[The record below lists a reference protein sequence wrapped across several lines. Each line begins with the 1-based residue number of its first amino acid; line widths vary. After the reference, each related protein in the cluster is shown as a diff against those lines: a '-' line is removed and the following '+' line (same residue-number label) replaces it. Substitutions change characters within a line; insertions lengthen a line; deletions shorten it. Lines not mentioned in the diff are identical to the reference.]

1 MRINALSISNEKE
14 AALYFDKIIQLNII
28 PLFAETENM
37 YKMIINNLVPEDLD
51 KTRSNN
57 LYITKDTLID
67 AVSFERASNGGF
79 NVEVIYDKICMTDK
93 GIIWYEHLR
102 KNKGIFLFGWVQ
114 YITEKY
120 IYNNNS
126 FALVGDNF
134 KNKNGKN
141 NCFSLTDLQVIDT
154 SAISWEQIL
163 EIRKDKD
170 LFKKLGNFRI
180 FFENENKE
188 KK

>member
-93 GIIWYEHLR
+93 GII
-102 KNKGIFLFGWVQ
+102 
-114 YITEKY
+114 
-120 IYNNNS
+120 
-126 FALVGDNF
+126 
-134 KNKNGKN
+134 
-141 NCFSLTDLQVIDT
+141 
-154 SAISWEQIL
+154 
-163 EIRKDKD
+163 
-170 LFKKLGNFRI
+170 
-180 FFENENKE
+180 
-188 KK
+188 

>member
-1 MRINALSISNEKE
+1 
-14 AALYFDKIIQLNII
+14 
-28 PLFAETENM
+28 
-37 YKMIINNLVPEDLD
+37 
-51 KTRSNN
+51 
-57 LYITKDTLID
+57 
-67 AVSFERASNGGF
+67 
-79 NVEVIYDKICMTDK
+79 
-93 GIIWYEHLR
+93 
-102 KNKGIFLFGWVQ
+102 LFGWVQ